1 MFPEPVKS
9 ETSMGRSNSMTAME
23 SYRQFLKAD
32 RWDEWEGL
40 ETDQD
45 KQVPRPLLQKP
56 YPKDATLVD
65 LIPAESLTVGHTP
78 LIEVVKRRRSRREF
92 TEQPLTLEELSFLLW
107 ATQGKSGYRDDES
120 LLRTVPSAGARHP
133 FETYLTVHRDRVDG
147 LEPGLYR
154 YLSLEHQLCFLF
166 PDRDLA
172 AKVADACRG
181 QDWISHAAVVFVWT
195 VIPYRTEWRY
205 DMLSHKVIALDA
217 GHVCQNLY
225 LASGAVGAG
234 ACAVGAYTQQA
245 MDALL
250 GVDGKEEFSI
260 YVAPVGKI

>member
-1 MFPEPVKS
+1 
-9 ETSMGRSNSMTAME
+9 ME
-23 SYRQFLKAD
+23 RYRQILKSD

-56 YPKDATLVD
+56 YPKDATLID
-65 LIPAESLTVGHTP
+65 LAPAESLTVGHAP

-107 ATQGKSGYRDDES
+107 ASQGISGFRDDES

-133 FETYLTVHRDRVDG
+133 FETYLAVHRDRVEG
-147 LEPGLYR
+147 VEPGLYR
-154 YLSLEHQLCFLF
+154 YLSIEHKLCLLF

-172 AKVADACRG
+172 EKVAGVCRS
-181 QDWISHAAVVFVWT
+181 QDWISQAAVVFVWT
-195 VIPYRTEWRY
+195 AIPYRTEWRY
-205 DMLSHKVIALDA
+205 STLSHKVIAIDA

-225 LASGAVGAG
+225 LASEAIGGG
-234 ACAVGAYTQQA
+234 ACAVGAYTQTE
-245 MDALL
+245 MDDLL
-250 GVDGKEEFSI
+250 GVDGKEEFTV